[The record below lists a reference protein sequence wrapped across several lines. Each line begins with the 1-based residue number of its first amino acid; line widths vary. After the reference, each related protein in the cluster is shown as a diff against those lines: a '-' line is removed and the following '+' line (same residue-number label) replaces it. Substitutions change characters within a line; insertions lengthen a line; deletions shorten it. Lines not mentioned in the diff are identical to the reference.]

1 MEYIIGAII
10 CYVVTSLAIIALVFL
25 RTREED
31 RMILV
36 NGNKV
41 SEVICLSCYRR
52 WVAAR
57 PTDTRLDDL
66 EYPSCHEQGMTI
78 ETGET
83 CFVEDLL
90 RQANS

>member
-1 MEYIIGAII
+1 
-10 CYVVTSLAIIALVFL
+10 
-25 RTREED
+25 
-31 RMILV
+31 MILV

-41 SEVICLSCYRR
+41 SEVICLSCYHR

-57 PTDTRLDDL
+57 PIETRLNFL
-66 EYPSCHEQGMTI
+66 ECSCCHTQGLVI

-90 RQANS
+90 RQANSQ

>member
-1 MEYIIGAII
+1 
-10 CYVVTSLAIIALVFL
+10 
-25 RTREED
+25 
-31 RMILV
+31 MILV

-57 PTDTRLDDL
+57 PTETRLNLL
-66 EYPSCHEQGMTI
+66 ECPSCHTQGLAI

-83 CFVEDLL
+83 QVAEDLIK
-90 RQANS
+90 RASGMVR

>member
-1 MEYIIGAII
+1 
-10 CYVVTSLAIIALVFL
+10 
-25 RTREED
+25 
-31 RMILV
+31 MILI

-57 PTDTRLDDL
+57 PIKTRLDEL
-66 EYPSCHEQGMTI
+66 ECPDCRRQGFTI

-83 CFVEDLL
+83 SVAEDLL
-90 RQANS
+90 KKAREEV